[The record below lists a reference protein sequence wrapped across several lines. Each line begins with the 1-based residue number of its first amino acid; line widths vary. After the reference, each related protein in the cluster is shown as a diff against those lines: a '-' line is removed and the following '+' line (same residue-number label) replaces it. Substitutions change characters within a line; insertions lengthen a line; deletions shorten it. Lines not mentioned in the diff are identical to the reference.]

1 MCRTWS
7 ETPYTGFLTTRHNS
21 YNNVTVAISEL
32 LNCLMFLNHFYV
44 FIFLDH
50 IQVSS
55 GKWIC
60 NTAEI
65 RDIVVSLSVVIAS
78 ISIQWNNSDNADN
91 RL

>member
-1 MCRTWS
+1 
-7 ETPYTGFLTTRHNS
+7 
-21 YNNVTVAISEL
+21 
-32 LNCLMFLNHFYV
+32 MFLNHFYV

-78 ISIQWNNSDNADN
+78 MSIQWNNSDNADN

>member
-1 MCRTWS
+1 MSDLVGNPVYRFS
-7 ETPYTGFLTTRHNS
+7 HNEAQFIH
-21 YNNVTVAISEL
+21 VTVAISEL
-32 LNCLMFLNHFYV
+32 LNCLMFLNHFYL

-65 RDIVVSLSVVIAS
+65 RDIGVSLSVVIAS
-78 ISIQWNNSDNADN
+78 MSIQWNNSDNADI

>member
-1 MCRTWS
+1 MDIYS
-7 ETPYTGFLTTRHNS
+7 E
-21 YNNVTVAISEL
+21 VISNTAMSSNFINTL
-32 LNCLMFLNHFYV
+32 YV
-44 FIFLDH
+44 LIFLDY

-78 ISIQWNNSDNADN
+78 MSIQWNNSDNADN
-91 RL
+91 GL

>member
-1 MCRTWS
+1 M
-7 ETPYTGFLTTRHNS
+7 LI
-21 YNNVTVAISEL
+21 V
-32 LNCLMFLNHFYV
+32 
-44 FIFLDH
+44 LDY

-78 ISIQWNNSDNADN
+78 MSIQWNNSDNADN